1 MQHLAVA
8 LVWIC
13 VLACPACG
21 RELADQPTPVSDGAV
36 PSLQPT
42 PLSPVVAIPD
52 SPSVSDRTTPSGPEM
67 SEFVLEQAESWVTPS
82 QMSSSLQVFLT
93 MAVLG
98 LIPALLLMTTSYV
111 RVVVVLGLLRQ
122 AFGAQQLLPAQVTT
136 AIAMF
141 ITVLVM
147 WPTWQQVY
155 DDAIQPYVSEEL
167 EMDLPTAWQA
177 GVQPIRAFMIQQI
190 TSQENV
196 NDIWLFLRYLPDL
209 QSEPENFEDV
219 PLRALV
225 PAFMLSELKTA
236 FLIGFRILL
245 PFLVVDLL
253 VAAITTSMGMFMLP
267 PAMISMPL
275 KLLLFVLVDGW
286 HLVVEMLLQSFQTF
300 S

>member
-1 MQHLAVA
+1 MQQRAAATIL
-8 LVWIC
+8 WIC
-13 VLACPACG
+13 ILTGPAWTQEPAAS
-21 RELADQPTPVSDGAV
+21 RAQTPSV
-36 PSLQPT
+36 PWQTALQPALT
-42 PLSPVVAIPD
+42 VSPP
-52 SPSVSDRTTPSGPEM
+52 SPAPGQPASAELEM
-67 SEFVLEQAESWVTPS
+67 SEFMLGQAESWVTPR
-82 QMSSSLQVFLT
+82 QMSSSVQVFVT

-141 ITVLVM
+141 ITLLVM

-155 DDAIQPYVSEEL
+155 DDAIEPYVNEDV

-177 GVQPIRAFMIQQI
+177 GVQPIRGFMIQQI
-190 TSQENV
+190 SSRQNV
-196 NDIWLFLRYLPDL
+196 NDIWLFLRYLPEL
-209 QSEPENFEDV
+209 ETEPENYDDV

-245 PFLVVDLL
+245 PFLVVDLI
-253 VAAITTSMGMFMLP
+253 VAAVTTSMGMFMLP

-286 HLVVEMLLQSFQTF
+286 HLVVEMLLQSFQSF

>member
-1 MQHLAVA
+1 MQHRMVATILGVCLLAV
-8 LVWIC
+8 
-13 VLACPACG
+13 PAWSQ
-21 RELADQPTPVSDGAV
+21 EPTGVHAQAPHVSLPTAHPPTETAV
-36 PSLQPT
+36 QAAPS
-42 PLSPVVAIPD
+42 I
-52 SPSVSDRTTPSGPEM
+52 GPPASSQLEM
-67 SEFVLEQAESWVTPS
+67 SELVLHQAESWVTPS
-82 QMSSSLQVFLT
+82 QMSSSVQVFLT

-122 AFGAQQLLPAQVTT
+122 AFGAQQILPAQVTT

-155 DDAIQPYVSEEL
+155 DDAIEPYVNEHVDV
-167 EMDLPTAWQA
+167 DLPTAWQA
-177 GVQPIRAFMIQQI
+177 GVKPIRGFMIQQI
-190 TSQENV
+190 SSRENV

-209 QSEPENFEDV
+209 ESEPENYDDV

-245 PFLVVDLL
+245 PFLVIDLI
-253 VAAITTSMGMFMLP
+253 VAAVTTSMGMFMLP